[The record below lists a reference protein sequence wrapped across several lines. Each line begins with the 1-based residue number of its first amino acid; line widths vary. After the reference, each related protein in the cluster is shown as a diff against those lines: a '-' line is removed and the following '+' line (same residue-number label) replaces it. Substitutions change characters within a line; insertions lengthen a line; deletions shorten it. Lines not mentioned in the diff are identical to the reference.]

1 MQAILEEVGVPEA
14 VPFTPD
20 PFQLEAIAKLA
31 EGDVVVSAPTGS
43 GKTWIAVKAIE
54 AALAQGRR
62 AWYASPLKALSN
74 AKYAEFGEAFGPERV
89 GILTGDRK
97 ENPQAPVIVGTT
109 EILRNQLYDA
119 MYRGED
125 LDAGL
130 VVLDEAHYLGD
141 SERGVVWEEVIIYLP
156 QGTAPCSRPRWKTR
170 AARALA
176 GVRRGEPCATGSATR
191 PVPLYRFSS
200 CPTAR

>member
-1 MQAILEEVGVPEA
+1 MSARRLNKRPRRRPPAGVPRRPRRPAEGHDSAPPAAEAAPAFEPRANRALQAILEEVGVPEA

-119 MYRGED
+119 MYRQD
-125 LDAGL
+125 
-130 VVLDEAHYLGD
+130 
-141 SERGVVWEEVIIYLP
+141 
-156 QGTAPCSRPRWKTR
+156 
-170 AARALA
+170 
-176 GVRRGEPCATGSATR
+176 
-191 PVPLYRFSS
+191 
-200 CPTAR
+200 